1 MSARSAA
8 SIRSMTAYA
17 SGERATAFGTLACEV
32 RAVNHR
38 FLEPGFR
45 LSEELRVLEPALREK
60 LAQRIARGKVDV
72 GFRLRAAASSEGLK
86 LNPQVLDQLSALALE
101 MSGRFPGFK
110 VEFTELLRQPGLIEQ
125 AEVDA
130 DGLQAECLSL
140 MDAVLDDFI
149 AAREREGAALA
160 AAMRERLDGIER
172 IVAEVKTALPEIRT
186 ALRARL
192 DARIADLK
200 QPLDPGRLEQ
210 ELVLQL
216 QKIDVD
222 EELDRLGA
230 HIAEMRRTLASRE
243 AVGRRLDFLLQEFN
257 REANTL
263 GSKSID
269 ARSSA
274 ASVELKVLI
283 EQLREQVQNIE

>member
-1 MSARSAA
+1 M
-8 SIRSMTAYA
+8 IRSMTAFA
-17 SGERATAFGTLACEV
+17 SGERSTPWGTLACEL

-45 LSEELRVLEPALREK
+45 LSEELRALEPALRER
-60 LAQRIARGKVDV
+60 LAQRLSRGKVDV
-72 GFRLRAAASSEGLK
+72 SLRLRAASSAEGLR
-86 LNPQVLDQLSALALE
+86 LNPQLLDHLGGLAVDL
-101 MSGRFPGFK
+101 SGRFPGFK
-110 VEFTELLRQPGLIEQ
+110 VEFTELLRYPGLVEQ
-125 AEVDA
+125 SEIDAEA
-130 DGLQAECLSL
+130 LQAECLAL
-140 MDAVLDDFI
+140 TDAVLADFI

-160 AAMRERLDGIER
+160 TVMRERLDGIEA
-172 IVAEVKTALPEIRT
+172 IVAQVKVALPEIRT

-200 QPLDPGRLEQ
+200 QPLEPGRLEQ

-222 EELDRLGA
+222 EEIDRLGA
-230 HIAEMRRTLASRE
+230 HVAEMRRTLASKE

>member
-1 MSARSAA
+1 M
-8 SIRSMTAYA
+8 IRSMTAFA
-17 SGERATAFGTLACEV
+17 SGERSTPWGTLACEL

-45 LSEELRVLEPALREK
+45 LSEELRALEPALRER
-60 LAQRIARGKVDV
+60 LAQRLSRGKVDV
-72 GFRLRAAASSEGLK
+72 SLRLRAASSSEGLR
-86 LNPQVLDQLSALALE
+86 LNPQLLDQLGGLAVDL
-101 MSGRFPGFK
+101 SGRFPGFK
-110 VEFTELLRQPGLIEQ
+110 VEFTELLRYPGLLEQ
-125 AEVDA
+125 SEIDAEA
-130 DGLQAECLSL
+130 LQTESLAL
-140 MDAVLDDFI
+140 MDSVLAEFI
-149 AAREREGAALA
+149 KAREREGAALA
-160 AAMRERLDGIER
+160 AVMRERLDGIEA
-172 IVAEVKTALPEIRT
+172 IVAQVKVALPEIRT

-200 QPLDPGRLEQ
+200 QPLEPGRLEQ

-222 EELDRLGA
+222 EEIDRLGA
-230 HIAEMRRTLASRE
+230 HVAEMRRTLASKD